1 MTEGYGIRQ
10 ARVYERNALTR
21 LAVRATRHLGYDNGF
36 IERVTPTF
44 AVTLRSIMVGDVQVC
59 EDESLS
65 VVGVVS
71 VGSTLVQRALVP
83 GSRRTLAI
91 VVLGG
96 IFVEPAQWRRGIG
109 RRLFAAAVARA
120 RERGAGVLMI
130 NAEPSAEGFYQRLG
144 AIRVGESPF
153 DVSPDVILPL
163 LMYMM
168 PREV

>member
-71 VGSTLVQRALVP
+71 VGSTLVQRAIVP

-96 IFVEPAQWRRGIG
+96 IFVEPA
-109 RRLFAAAVARA
+109 
-120 RERGAGVLMI
+120 
-130 NAEPSAEGFYQRLG
+130 
-144 AIRVGESPF
+144 
-153 DVSPDVILPL
+153 
-163 LMYMM
+163 
-168 PREV
+168 